1 MATNTVA
8 AAATTSA
15 SMTHNRGPP
24 SQPTTNPPPMNQSN
38 TTTND
43 NDNNSVLDLA
53 EQTQRPV
60 DNAFN
65 QQRVNAWHPI
75 LDPVFV
81 IIGLFYLGVI
91 MVPTGKLLAWIYKR
105 ERIRLSTTG
114 TTGSYFSFLPSHS
127 PKMLKL
133 RLQN

>member
-1 MATNTVA
+1 MAT
-8 AAATTSA
+8 ATTSA
-15 SMTHNRGPP
+15 TPATRGGPSATAAAVASNR
-24 SQPTTNPPPMNQSN
+24 PMNQSN
-38 TTTND
+38 ATSND
-43 NDNNSVLDLA
+43 ANNDNNSVLDLA

-91 MVPTGKLLAWIYKR
+91 LVPTGR
-105 ERIRLSTTG
+105 
-114 TTGSYFSFLPSHS
+114 
-127 PKMLKL
+127 
-133 RLQN
+133 

>member
-1 MATNTVA
+1 MATNTSTA
-8 AAATTSA
+8 AAATTATSA
-15 SMTHNRGPP
+15 TTATRPSHN
-24 SQPTTNPPPMNQSN
+24 PPMNQSN
-38 TTTND
+38 TTTTND

-91 MVPTGKLLAWIYKR
+91 MVPTGTVFTYMCVKM
-105 ERIRLSTTG
+105 RIRLTD
-114 TTGSYFSFLPSHS
+114 YFFLAHILNVFSLIS
-127 PKMLKL
+127 LDFSKIII
-133 RLQN
+133 NIF

>member
-1 MATNTVA
+1 MATPNRTTDTATTTPAPTAATRGSANTTTTTTA
-8 AAATTSA
+8 AAA
-15 SMTHNRGPP
+15 
-24 SQPTTNPPPMNQSN
+24 
-38 TTTND
+38 ND
-43 NDNNSVLDLA
+43 PNNNDNNSVLDIS

-91 MVPTGKLLAWIYKR
+91 MVPTGACLMVDLHDM
-105 ERIRLSTTG
+105 S
-114 TTGSYFSFLPSHS
+114 
-127 PKMLKL
+127 
-133 RLQN
+133 